1 VALLELLAVAAWAR
15 VVAANVLQGI
25 ARRFLRGMVAVRA
38 MHMAVVM
45 IMRVMVMIVI
55 AVGAMNVGLLGHR
68 GLLRNEI
75 GGNYLTLAQQVQVV
89 GKE

>member
-1 VALLELLAVAAWAR
+1 
-15 VVAANVLQGI
+15 
-25 ARRFLRGMVAVRA
+25 

>member
-1 VALLELLAVAAWAR
+1 
-15 VVAANVLQGI
+15 
-25 ARRFLRGMVAVRA
+25 MVAVRA
-38 MHMAVVM
+38 MHMALVM